1 MQFSTVWQNFTAYI
15 KDIFNIHDDTDWKGA
30 SDDIKA
36 GVPYRGANLWTLIF
50 AMLICSVGLNVNS
63 TAVVI
68 GAMLISPLMGPILG
82 IGLALGSND
91 IGLFRMAMRNLAIAV
106 VISIIASAIYFW
118 LTPLQEAQSELFART
133 RPTIFD
139 VLIAT
144 FGGFIGII
152 VSTREGYSN
161 AIPGVAIATALMP
174 PLCTAGYGLASG
186 QWDFFAGA
194 MYLFFINSIFISI
207 TTMIVVRYLKFPKKS
222 YIDEKTEKNARMA
235 IVALVLV
242 TMIPSIYVAISVI
255 QEAVFTQQAK
265 AYMDE
270 VFADDN
276 IAVVKYSPVFNKDT
290 SYIEVTL
297 MGEYLTQDR
306 QADLQDKMKH
316 FGLANNTQ
324 LKIRQFNDK
333 NDVADLNKNLRS
345 QILEDLFIRNDTL
358 IENKNQTIRKLE
370 DKILELSKSKDKPI
384 YQVFKELNIEY
395 PEVTEF
401 GYDVV
406 IKANTSGSDTI
417 PMAILKT
424 KKRLSKTREKKLA
437 RYLRTR
443 LNLDTIQLV
452 VY

>member
-1 MQFSTVWQNFTAYI
+1 MQFSTVWQNISAYI

-82 IGLALGSND
+82 IGLSLGTND
-91 IGLFRMAMRNLAIAV
+91 LGLFRMAIRNLGIAV

-194 MYLFFINSIFISI
+194 LYLFFINGIFISI

-222 YIDEKTEKNARMA
+222 YIDETTEKKARMA

-242 TMIPSIYVAISVI
+242 TMIPSIYVAINVI
-255 QEAVFTQQAK
+255 HEAVFTQQAK
-265 AYMDE
+265 AFMDD
-270 VFADDN
+270 VFVEDN
-276 IAVVKYSPVFNKDT
+276 IAVVKYKPMYNKDT

-297 MGEYLTQDR
+297 MGEYLSPEK
-306 QADLQDKMKH
+306 QADMQDKMRH
-316 FGLANNTQ
+316 FGMSNTQ
-324 LKIRQFNDK
+324 LKIRQFND
-333 NDVADLNKNLRS
+333 NTDDVADISKNLRS
-345 QILEDLFIRNDTL
+345 QILEDLFIRNDTI
-358 IENKNQTIRKLE
+358 IENKNQLIRKLK
-370 DKILELSKSKDKPI
+370 DRIVDLTKSNDKPI
-384 YQVFKELNIEY
+384 AQVFKELNIEY
-395 PEVTEF
+395 PEVTSF
-401 GYDVV
+401 AFDVV
-406 IKANTSGSDTI
+406 INANTSGADTI
-417 PMAILKT
+417 PMGVLKT
-424 KKRLSKTREKKLA
+424 KKRLSKVRKQKLS
-437 RYLRTR
+437 RFLTTR
-443 LNLDTIQLV
+443 LGLDTIQLV